1 MQILKKKKRRKQ
13 KMSKGIKKKVS
24 VKLMPGQAIFAA
36 DIEVLQHIAETYM
49 YLSQS
54 SETNEEKQSWISI
67 SEDVVKWMNQT
78 YYTGQDDGQ
87 EEEW

>member
-13 KMSKGIKKKVS
+13 KMSKGLKKKVS
-24 VKLMPGQAIFAA
+24 VKLMPGQAIFVTN
-36 DIEVLQHIAETYM
+36 IEVLQHISETYI
-49 YLSQS
+49 YLSEA
-54 SETNEEKQSWISI
+54 SETHEEKQSWISI
-67 SEDVVKWMNQT
+67 SEDVVKWMNET